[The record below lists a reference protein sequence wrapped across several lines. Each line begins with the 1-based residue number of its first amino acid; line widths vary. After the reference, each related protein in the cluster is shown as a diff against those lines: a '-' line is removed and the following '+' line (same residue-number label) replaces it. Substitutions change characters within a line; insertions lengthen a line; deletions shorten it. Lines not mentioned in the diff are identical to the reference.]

1 MLNPFTQSRLPL
13 SGRLFIVLA
22 VGVAY
27 GYYGPEVLAPLRHL
41 PSTIRW
47 LFAFH
52 AVTFIG
58 VVPFV
63 AQCKAKPRE
72 IASAALVCLVWIY
85 LFFFVMLNSFGS

>member
-1 MLNPFTQSRLPL
+1 MVNLFTESRLPL
-13 SGRLFIVLA
+13 WGRLLMVLSF
-22 VGVAY
+22 GVAY
-27 GYYGPEVLAPLRHL
+27 GYFGPDVLAPLRHQ
-41 PSTIRW
+41 PSTFRW
-47 LFAFH
+47 FVAFH

-72 IASAALVCLVWIY
+72 IACVALVCLVWIY